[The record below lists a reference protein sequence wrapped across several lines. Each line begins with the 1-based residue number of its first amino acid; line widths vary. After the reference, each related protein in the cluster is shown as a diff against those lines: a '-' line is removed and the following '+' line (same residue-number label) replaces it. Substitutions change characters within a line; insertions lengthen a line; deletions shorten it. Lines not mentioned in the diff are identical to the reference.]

1 MISVIQRCSKAKV
14 DIKNKTVGEIGH
26 GMVVLLGIQK
36 DDSKEDADYL
46 VKKLSTMRM
55 FNDSDNKMNLSIKD
69 VKGSAL
75 VISQFTLCGDTKK
88 GRRPSF
94 INAETPEKGKAIYDY
109 FLLRLEEESV
119 PMQSGQ
125 FGEMMDVSLI
135 NDGPVTFILQSH
147 DK

>member
-1 MISVIQRCSKAKV
+1 MIAVLQRVSSAEVHINQKIYSK
-14 DIKNKTVGEIGH
+14 INTGLL
-26 GMVVLLGIQK
+26 VLLGISKK
-36 DDSKEDADYL
+36 DTSEDIDYII
-46 VKKLSTMRM
+46 KKIMGLRI
-55 FNDSDNKMNLSIKD
+55 FNDSNHKMNLSVVDIK
-69 VKGSAL
+69 GEIL
-75 VISQFTLCGDTKK
+75 VVSQFTLLANTKRGK
-88 GRRPSF
+88 RPSF

-109 FLLRLEEESV
+109 FLLKLEEESV